1 MTMVRSDASDD
12 HAFPNR
18 KFRCRLSSEVDV
30 IRSNLDAGKQRKM
43 ILVSEVRHGGHQCL
57 FYCGPIRRHRIIEK
71 DFFKQDWSETIKFG
85 EKTRDAIL
93 SGKFD
98 QVEKKENLKKPIKG
112 KPEE

>member
-12 HAFPNR
+12 HAFPNQ
-18 KFRCRLSSEVDV
+18 KFRCRFSSEVDV

-43 ILVSEVRHGGHQCL
+43 ILASEVR
-57 FYCGPIRRHRIIEK
+57 IIEN

-98 QVEKKENLKKPIKG
+98 QVEKIEREFKKNLSKG
-112 KPEE
+112 SQRSKG